1 MRMLN
6 GLLMVGVFVGLVWG
20 ASAQPKPSELLLGD
34 WKGYAGQCS
43 PCLISITDIK
53 EDGQLVLRFEM
64 GADQIEAWGR
74 VTRHG
79 KRDGVDIT
87 TAGGHKIDLELS
99 KSGKRLYGTFTL
111 EAGHGT
117 GVNISLDRV
126 RPQK

>member
-1 MRMLN
+1 MRMLH
-6 GLLMVGVFVGLVWG
+6 GMIMVGVFVGLVWS
-20 ASAQPKPSELLLGD
+20 ASAQPKSSALLGD
-34 WKGYAGQCS
+34 WRGYAGQCS

-64 GADQIEAWGR
+64 GKDQMEAWGR
-74 VTRHG
+74 VTHG

-87 TAGGHKIDLELS
+87 TAGGHKMDLELS

-111 EAGHGT
+111 EARHGT